1 MGSPSPVHCAHAGQ
15 DVDVHYRWHP
25 LHGRRVRVMW
35 SEARAIGHLVFVEA
49 APGIITVLPEW
60 MLDPVICADM
70 ELGTPRVAVEALINL
85 QRQLSDGGFRRSS
98 PGDAIIVPEER
109 HENAV
114 SNNTT
119 GQDPAPVQ
127 HGLRH
132 RKAAD
137 DQPGRPRRGSGAIG
151 PSPDGSRRCQ
161 NRGA

>member
-1 MGSPSPVHCAHAGQ
+1 
-15 DVDVHYRWHP
+15 
-25 LHGRRVRVMW
+25 MW

-60 MLDPVICADM
+60 MLDPVICAGM
-70 ELGTPRVAVEALINL
+70 QLGTPRIAVEALINL

-109 HENAV
+109 HEDAV
-114 SNNTT
+114 SVDTT
-119 GQDPAPVQ
+119 GQGPAPAQ

-132 RKAAD
+132 RKAAG
-137 DQPGRPRRGSGAIG
+137 DQPGRPRRGGGAAS
-151 PSPDGSRRCQ
+151 PSPDGSRRCR